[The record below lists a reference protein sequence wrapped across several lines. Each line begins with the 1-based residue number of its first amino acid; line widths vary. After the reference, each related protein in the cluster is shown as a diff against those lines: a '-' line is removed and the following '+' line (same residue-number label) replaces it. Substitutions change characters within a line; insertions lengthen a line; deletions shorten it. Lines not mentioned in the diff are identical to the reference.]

1 MIQDIL
7 SKETAI
13 MSGKTN
19 DMHHSTIGQCS
30 NTKYLP
36 GYQVLCG
43 SVKPEVYETVNN
55 VYQFVN
61 HQKRAFYDQQRT
73 SEDDTKKPSTSE
85 SACPAIAH
93 ALEVNLDLPI
103 GSDSPR
109 STSSRSETALS
120 LAGYSVQSRPDEHG
134 IVQRSEAPSPCWADP
149 RHEEPHS
156 RSNSESVDTNRSER
170 KCKIRKIDFH
180 HETLH
185 STGGKCKKPR
195 KARTAFTDLQLHE
208 LEKIFDRQKYLS
220 VQDRMELAERL
231 QLTDTQ
237 VKTWYQNRRTK
248 WKRQTAVGFE
258 LLAEAGN
265 FVAVQRILQTNS
277 YWAYH
282 PAAQA
287 ILASMKAMVKKPTEA
302 VEECNNQQDK
312 CTNQQ
317 RPVDKNL
324 KFGLLEQNDPNE
336 PNLSLSDAAADEP
349 STESTKLSLA
359 TLVTAPGQHAPKTNS
374 KQLDNVPYEAVPKD
388 TTGMLSSCDTK
399 ACAPKQTFN
408 TGFDYSLKSGDFFLD
423 IPEYFAKYVR
433 NSSDLP
439 PVGSVRNNFDQPT
452 DGGLLSSHKPT
463 LPTCVTTPMDFHFP
477 LFTCPQSNFIQS
489 GRSVTADSQFT
500 RSCHEQKLTFPL
512 VPNME
517 QNIFSHFLT
526 SNHPAFSK
534 SITLTEQSRTMEQ
547 LMSIAS
553 MNQLR

>member
-13 MSGKTN
+13 VSADTN
-19 DMHHSTIGQCS
+19 DMHHSTLEQCS
-30 NTKYLP
+30 STEYLP
-36 GYQVLCG
+36 GYSVLCG

-55 VYQFVN
+55 VYEFVN
-61 HQKRAFYDQQRT
+61 HQKRAFYNQLRT
-73 SEDDTKKPSTSE
+73 SEDVTNKPSTSE

-93 ALEVNLDLPI
+93 ALEVNLDLPL

-120 LAGYSVQSRPDEHG
+120 LADYSVQSRPDEHV
-134 IVQRSEAPSPCWADP
+134 IARRSEVPSPCWSDP
-149 RHEEPHS
+149 NSARQDEPES
-156 RSNSESVDTNRSER
+156 RSNSESVGTNRPER

-302 VEECNNQQDK
+302 VEECNNQTAN
-312 CTNQQ
+312 CASQQ
-317 RPVDKNL
+317 TAVDKNL
-324 KFGLLEQNDPNE
+324 KFGILEQTDPNGS
-336 PNLSLSDAAADEP
+336 NSASSDAAAGEP
-349 STESTKLSLA
+349 STESIKLSSA
-359 TLVTAPGQHAPKTNS
+359 TLVTASGLHVAKTNN
-374 KQLDNVPYEAVPKD
+374 KQLHNVSCEAVPKG
-388 TTGMLSSCDTK
+388 TVGMLGSCDIK
-399 ACAPKQTFN
+399 SCVPKTTFN
-408 TGFDYSLKSGDFFLD
+408 TGFDYSLKSGNFLLD

-439 PVGSVRNNFDQPT
+439 PVVEALIS
-452 DGGLLSSHKPT
+452 GLGRQASFVQRDLWTILKSS
-463 LPTCVTTPMDFHFP
+463 
-477 LFTCPQSNFIQS
+477 
-489 GRSVTADSQFT
+489 
-500 RSCHEQKLTFPL
+500 
-512 VPNME
+512 
-517 QNIFSHFLT
+517 
-526 SNHPAFSK
+526 
-534 SITLTEQSRTMEQ
+534 
-547 LMSIAS
+547 
-553 MNQLR
+553 